1 MKFKGIILAGGTGSR
16 LNPITK
22 STNKHLL
29 PIYDKPLIFYPLSIL
44 MLAKIK
50 DILIIVKPED
60 LTNYMNLL
68 GNGERLGIKIS
79 YETQDKPT
87 GIPDAFIIGKKFIEG
102 SNTALILGDNFFY
115 SVGLTK
121 LLIESKKKFKG
132 AKIFCYKVK
141 NPEDFGVVNI
151 VNNKISSLTEK
162 PKNSK
167 SNLAISGLYFL
178 DKKVIRYAKN
188 LRKSKRNETEILDI
202 LKKYL
207 KNKNLKYKILGRGA
221 AWLDTGTPEGIFNAG
236 NFVYNLEKRQ
246 GFKVACI
253 EEIAYMNKWIDKN
266 KLKHSLKFYGNSE
279 YSSYL
284 KNILK

>member
-16 LNPITK
+16 LNPLTK

-60 LTNYMNLL
+60 LTSYMSLL
-68 GNGERLGIKIS
+68 GNGERLGVKIS
-79 YETQDKPT
+79 YETQNKPT

-151 VNNKISSLTEK
+151 VNNKISSLIEK

-167 SNLAISGLYFL
+167 SNLAISGLYFF
-178 DKKVIRYAKN
+178 DKKVISYAKN
-188 LRKSKRNETEILDI
+188 LKKSKRNETEILDI

-221 AWLDTGTPEGIFNAG
+221 AWLDTGTPDGIFNAG

-246 GFKVACI
+246 GFKIACI
-253 EEIAYMNKWIDKN
+253 
-266 KLKHSLKFYGNSE
+266 
-279 YSSYL
+279 
-284 KNILK
+284 

>member
-16 LNPITK
+16 LNPLTK

-44 MLAKIK
+44 MLAKIR
-50 DILIIVKPED
+50 DILIIVKKDD
-60 LTNYMNLL
+60 LNNYIKLL
-68 GNGERLGIKIS
+68 GDGKRLGINIS
-79 YETQDKPT
+79 YEIQDKPS
-87 GIPDAFIIGKKFIEG
+87 GIPEAFNIGKEFIKG

-115 SVGLTK
+115 SEGLTK

-132 AKIFCYKVK
+132 AQIFCYKVK

-151 VNNKISSLTEK
+151 IKNQISSLAEK

-167 SNLAISGLYFL
+167 SDLAISGLYFF
-178 DKKVIRYAKN
+178 DKKVTNYATN
-188 LRKSKRNETEILDI
+188 LKKSKRNETEIIDV

-207 KNKNLKYKILGRGA
+207 KKKSLKYKILGRGA
-221 AWLDTGTPEGIFNAG
+221 AWLDTGTPDGIFNAG

-246 GFKVACI
+246 GFKIACI
-253 EEIAYMNKWIDKN
+253 EEIAYLNKWINKN
-266 KLKHSLKFYGNSE
+266 KLKSSLKFYGNSE

-284 KNILK
+284 KNILQ